1 MDALEFF
8 KARKRMCVATT
19 CNSCKLY
26 HVPRGGCCVAP
37 DHETI
42 EACEEAIAIVEQW
55 AKEHPIKTR
64 QSVFLE
70 QYPEARLSKD
80 GILLICPRT
89 ISAEYRDEND
99 SCNRVKYGTCADC
112 RREFWLVEVEE

>member
-1 MDALEFF
+1 MDALEFI
-8 KARKRMCVATT
+8 KAIKQMLSAGAN
-19 CNSCKLY
+19 NSTVQKY
-26 HVPRGGCCVAP
+26 ISAYKKN
-37 DHETI
+37 D
-42 EACEEAIAIVEQW
+42 CEGMVKAAEQW

-112 RREFWLVEVEE
+112 RREFWSAEVEE